1 MWVVFTIVGIAITMI
16 YGKKIKKDP
25 KLSVAYE
32 SDAAYREEFSNKSLD
47 DHKMKFGHVLV
58 LLTILLGIV
67 WSIWG
72 VQKHGY
78 YIPEIATVF
87 FTMGLVS
94 GIIGVIFKLNQM
106 TVNSIAE
113 SFKEGAKDLVG
124 AALVVG
130 MAQGIILV
138 LGHNSANSPS
148 VLNTILNAMANSLD
162 GIQAVFTGWLMYV
175 MQSVFNFFVVSG
187 SGQAALTMP
196 LMAPL
201 ADLLGVTKQVAV
213 LAFQL
218 GDGFTNL
225 IVPTSGCLMGV
236 LGVARLDWNKWF
248 KFQWKFQ
255 ALLFA
260 FGTVFVVIAVAI
272 GWS

>member
-1 MWVVFTIVGIAITMI
+1 MWIIFTGLGIVFTML
-16 YGKKIKKDP
+16 YGKRIKKDP

-32 SDAAYREEFSNKSLD
+32 SDTAYREEFSGKTIEDNKMTLC
-47 DHKMKFGHVLV
+47 HGLV
-58 LLTILLGIV
+58 LFTILLGII
-67 WSIWG
+67 WTIWG
-72 VQKHGY
+72 VQTHGY

-87 FTMGLVS
+87 FTMGLTA
-94 GIIGVIFKLNQM
+94 GIIGVVFKLNNM
-106 TVNSIAE
+106 TINNIAE
-113 SFKEGAKDLVG
+113 SFKDGAKDLVG

-130 MAQGIILV
+130 MAQGIVLV
-138 LGHNSANSPS
+138 LGHSSANSAS
-148 VLNTILNAMANSLD
+148 VLNTILNGMAGTLD
-162 GIQAVFTGWLMYV
+162 GVPAVVTGWLMYV

-201 ADLLGVTKQVAV
+201 AELLGVTKQVAV

-255 ALLFA
+255 ALLFGVA
-260 FGTVFVVIAVAI
+260 TVFMVVAVIVGLA
-272 GWS
+272 